1 MWHSGGVGWS
11 IKVETDSNLLNA
23 NAVRNAEEKSAH
35 AVLAFYIRLSILSYF
50 LRTGYISINCHFSS
64 LYDRY
69 GLRDFE
75 GLEVAKHSL
84 HVLGFMFIASEIG
97 R

>member
-1 MWHSGGVGWS
+1 MWHSGGVRWS

-35 AVLAFYIRLSILSYF
+35 AALAFYIRLSILSYF
-50 LRTGYISINCHFSS
+50 LHSEYVSINWHFSS
-64 LYDRY
+64 LCDRY
-69 GLRDFE
+69 RLRDFE
-75 GLEVAKHSL
+75 GLEVEKHCV
-84 HVLGFMFIASEIG
+84 HVMGSMFIVSEIG